1 MSHPKISQETFDET
15 LLENQDLFE
24 LDSEAAIQETIS
36 QFENQGITN
45 LASYLILSHPE
56 SDIGK
61 RDRITRKEFE
71 DHLKS
76 VDHCIGSDGAVH
88 NLDDEYEILLDALV
102 KISQFCNGTHESF
115 SKIMTNDESISII
128 DPQEQKDDDDDDDDT
143 ENDAYDE
150 QNKNETQGEAFLER
164 STRTLNKKYKDE
176 AMPFLSLFQT
186 TDSIY
191 SLMTLLSVIPLSE
204 QTNDK
209 DDITPASYSWKQLKI
224 LHQVNI
230 TLTGILTPR
239 RPSERNIKALIRDRF
254 VAMERVVKLIRLFT
268 LVLGGG
274 DHDDDDDAH
283 SSNTFQLHLEVLS
296 SLISL
301 AIAACRY
308 SERNKVAFVR
318 ALKNSSTHMSDNHSS
333 TIAIVIDALKTSVE
347 LYKRTTRNV
356 QCISLMTDICKLIG
370 VLCRYDD
377 FRPDTGLGVDSSYGT
392 NVSSAHD
399 HVMEFQRGGVVPLI
413 HEISILSLTRI
424 QDDGDDDDNMHDKD
438 KEEHQMVQLASAAF
452 SAARVLAVND
462 DNVQIMV
469 AVGTLKVVKMA
480 LEMGVNDSN
489 KEEHVRTQN
498 QRQQLTIG
506 SFGLIRNLC
515 GNDEIKTTLC
525 IGNSNDPSSSV
536 LPSILKGMRLYRTN
550 ASIQEHGCGTLAAM
564 ALRKPVN
571 AMRIVQE
578 EGPREIITAIR
589 QHPMNVLVQRQG
601 ALAIRNI
608 VSRLVSKTSSDEQQQ
623 QQQQQG
629 NNDTFTLG
637 QNEPVNV
644 KEIFL
649 DLGAEVIL
657 REVTGRHQGSV
668 DEAYAALRDLGCKIS
683 MLKID
688 SETGKASS
696 RPAMFGE
703 VKSNF
708 RATYEE
714 SAPSDGLGDSLDQ
727 RVANHVIGNG
737 L

>member
-15 LLENQDLFE
+15 LLENQELFE

-36 QFENQGITN
+36 QFENQGIVH
-45 LASYLILSHPE
+45 LSSYLILSHPE

-71 DHLKS
+71 SHLE
-76 VDHCIGSDGAVH
+76 CIDRCIASDGTVQ
-88 NLDDEYEILLDALV
+88 NLEEQFDVLYDALV
-102 KISQFCNGTHESF
+102 KIRQFCNGT
-115 SKIMTNDESISII
+115 
-128 DPQEQKDDDDDDDDT
+128 QY
-143 ENDAYDE
+143 DA
-150 QNKNETQGEAFLER
+150 
-164 STRTLNKKYKDE
+164 

-191 SLMTLLSVIPLSE
+191 SLMTLLSVIPLSKQKQKQYQK
-204 QTNDK
+204 QTNDHEY
-209 DDITPASYSWKQLKI
+209 SYTSSWKQLKI

-230 TLTGILTPR
+230 TLTDILTPR
-239 RPSERNIKALIRDRF
+239 KPSERNVKALIRDRF
-254 VAMERVVKLIRLFT
+254 VAMERLVKLIQLFT
-268 LVLGGG
+268 LYLQ
-274 DHDDDDDAH
+274 HHH
-283 SSNTFQLHLEVLS
+283 SKEDEDEQEVDQEKQEKDQLHVHVAS

-318 ALKNSSTHMSDNHSS
+318 ALKNSSNDIILHENDNHHHYHRHHNLS
-333 TIAIVIDALKTSVE
+333 TIAILIDALKTSVQ
-347 LYKRTTRNV
+347 LYKGTVSNQPFTSTI
-356 QCISLMTDICKLIG
+356 QLMTEICKLIG

-377 FRPDTGLGVDSSYGT
+377 FRPDTGLGVDSSYGM
-392 NVSSAHD
+392 NVSSSHD
-399 HVMEFQRGGVVPLI
+399 HVMEFQRCGVIPII
-413 HEISILSLTRI
+413 HEISILSLSNMNH
-424 QDDGDDDDNMHDKD
+424 DDNGDLEQCT
-438 KEEHQMVQLASAAF
+438 KEEQLLMVELASAAF
-452 SAARVLAVND
+452 SATRVLAVND
-462 DNVQIMV
+462 DNVQVMV

-480 LEMGVNDSN
+480 LDMGVKDTNH
-489 KEEHVRTQN
+489 EEHSTIQN
-498 QRQQLTIG
+498 QRQQLTHG
-506 SFGLIRNLC
+506 ALGLIRNLC

-525 IGNSNDPSSSV
+525 SGNANDPSSSV
-536 LPSILKGMRLYRTN
+536 LPSILKGMKMYRTN

-564 ALRKPVN
+564 ALRKPAN

-578 EGPREIITAIR
+578 EGPREVITAIR
-589 QHPMNVLVQRQG
+589 QHPTNVLVQRQG

-608 VSRLVSKTSSDEQQQ
+608 VSRLVTKSSSDELQQQQQ

-629 NNDTFTLG
+629 RNETDTED
-637 QNEPVNV
+637 QNELINV
-644 KEIFL
+644 KEVFL
-649 DLGAEVIL
+649 DLGAEVVL
-657 REVTGRHQGSV
+657 REITGRHQGSV

-683 MLKID
+683 MVKFD

-714 SAPSDGLGDSLDQ
+714 SAPSDGLGDTLDQ
-727 RVANHVIGNG
+727 RIANHTVENG